1 MCDSGVH
8 ALHTERKGRGQVVKS
23 LIAELSERL
32 RPITE
37 SPEHEAA
44 IILEQV
50 YGRDF
55 RLKLL
60 LGKLDRE
67 PTLNERERLGEM
79 VARRISGEPL
89 QYIIGEWEFYG
100 LELKVGEGVLIPRAD
115 TETLVDTALRLVRST
130 EKPKILDL
138 CSGTG
143 CVALAIKSKR
153 TDAEVSAL
161 ELYPE
166 AFKILRENIARYGGV
181 HAVNADA
188 LSEDIAANFRD
199 LDLIT
204 ANPPYLTS
212 EDMSNLQREVTKE
225 PATALFGGKDG
236 LDFYRGLSRIWRTV
250 LRDGGHIAFEIGF
263 GQENDVI
270 DILRSQGYK
279 NIGAERDLTGK
290 VRVVYAEK

>member
-1 MCDSGVH
+1 M
-8 ALHTERKGRGQVVKS
+8 VKS
-23 LIAELSERL
+23 LISELSERL
-32 RPITE
+32 KTVTE

-44 IILEQV
+44 IICEEV

-60 LGKLDRE
+60 TGQLDRE
-67 PTLNERERLGEM
+67 PTTAEREKLDDM

-100 LELKVGEGVLIPRAD
+100 LDFKVAEGVLIPRPD
-115 TETLVDTALRLVRST
+115 TETLVDTALKLIDGVKS
-130 EKPKILDL
+130 PKVLDL

-143 CVALAIKSKR
+143 CVAIAIKANR
-153 TDAEVSAL
+153 PDAEVSAL

-166 AFKILRENIARYGGV
+166 AFKILGENIARRGGV
-181 HAVNADA
+181 TAVNADA
-188 LSEDIAANFRD
+188 LSEDTAAKFSG

-225 PATALFGGKDG
+225 PAAALFGGDDG
-236 LDFYRGLSRIWRTV
+236 LDFYRGLSRIWRNC

-263 GQENDVI
+263 GQEEAVCEI
-270 DILRSQGYK
+270 LKWYGYCDIGF
-279 NIGAERDLTGK
+279 ERDLTGK
-290 VRVVYAEK
+290 VRVVHAEK